1 MRHLDTARARRPGYL
16 SKSKNIAQSTTHSSH
31 ANTDHYPDAILNPL
45 SRPAHTPG
53 YFTRFLRFPF
63 NNFRYSLTLF
73 SKFFASFP
81 HGTCLLSVYH
91 LYLALDGV
99 YHLIRSAFPS
109 KSTLQRSNA
118 RHSHKARTGVSPSSL
133 NLSRKLC

>member
-1 MRHLDTARARRPGYL
+1 M
-16 SKSKNIAQSTTHSSH
+16 IA
-31 ANTDHYPDAILNPL
+31 
-45 SRPAHTPG
+45 
-53 YFTRFLRFPF
+53 TRFLRFPF

-99 YHLIRSAFPS
+99 YHLIRAAVPS
-109 KSTLQRSNA
+109 NSTLQRSNA
-118 RHSHKARTGVSPSSL
+118 RHLLKARTGVSPSSL
-133 NLSRKLC
+133 YLSRKLCREKVPNVTTHKPQFGAVEQHRFTSWALPTSVALTEGILVSFFSSA